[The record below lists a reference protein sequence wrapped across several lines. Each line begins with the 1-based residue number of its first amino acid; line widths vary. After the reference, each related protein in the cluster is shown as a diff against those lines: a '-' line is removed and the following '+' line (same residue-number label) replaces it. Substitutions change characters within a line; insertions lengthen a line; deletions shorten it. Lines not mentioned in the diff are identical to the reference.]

1 MVGRLLAKD
10 LDGVRIVGFSL
21 AGEET
26 VVGVPEYNVCF
37 DVGRAPREIIS
48 IDNVCLT
55 HGHMDHAAGIAYYL
69 SQRTFVGISPGRV
82 IVHRVLVE
90 PIRQLMEVWAR
101 IEGHPSPGEICGVE
115 PLEDVSIR
123 RGLFV
128 RPFAVRHAPNALGYT
143 LLEVRHKLKTEFH
156 GRTGLQ
162 LVALKRAGTEIEH
175 RVEVPILTFTGDTAV
190 GDWMHLDFVRN
201 SRVVLLEC
209 TFFDREHVSRARD
222 GKHIHVTDL
231 PKVLAAIPGTKIV
244 LHHVTR
250 RTDLR
255 TAKRILTQVVS
266 KDDLE
271 RVSFLMDRLPG
282 PGVRGSPLRSQR
294 DESATTAKA
303 SQREPGS

>member
-1 MVGRLLAKD
+1 
-10 LDGVRIVGFSL
+10 
-21 AGEET
+21 
-26 VVGVPEYNVCF
+26 
-37 DVGRAPREIIS
+37 
-48 IDNVCLT
+48 
-55 HGHMDHAAGIAYYL
+55 
-69 SQRTFVGISPGRV
+69 
-82 IVHRVLVE
+82 
-90 PIRQLMEVWAR
+90 
-101 IEGHPSPGEICGVE
+101 
-115 PLEDVSIR
+115 
-123 RGLFV
+123 
-128 RPFAVRHAPNALGYT
+128 
-143 LLEVRHKLKTEFH
+143 
-156 GRTGLQ
+156 
-162 LVALKRAGTEIEH
+162 
-175 RVEVPILTFTGDTAV
+175 
-190 GDWMHLDFVRN
+190 MHLDFVRN